1 MNLPYFRARENRANG
16 PRRRVNG
23 EFRRACAKIVER
35 RCRADELLLLG
46 SVRGHRM
53 SRDGQAARNAQ
64 GRTRKRPTAKA
75 RHKPPQRC
83 GRSMAVWSAMMSFRY
98 FVLTAAIY
106 SDVEVKQ
113 QRLSFSSSTRDSLLP
128 MARIARSTL
137 IAEDQSSIV
146 PGSARFAGRSLRTV
160 WRRCR
165 HSLALRR
172 RNAFTITDTELRLI
186 ATPAMI
192 GLSSTPKNG

>member
-1 MNLPYFRARENRANG
+1 MNLPCFRARENRANG

-23 EFRRACAKIVER
+23 EFRRACVKIVER
-35 RCRADELLLLG
+35 RCRADELLLG

-53 SRDGQAARNAQ
+53 SRDGQAAGNAQ

-83 GRSMAVWSAMMSFRY
+83 GRSMAVWSAMRSFRY

-128 MARIARSTL
+128 MACIARSTL
-137 IAEDQSSIV
+137 IAEDQSSIA
-146 PGSARFAGRSLRTV
+146 PGSARFAERSLRTV
-160 WRRCR
+160 WRRCC

-186 ATPAMI
+186 ATPAMM